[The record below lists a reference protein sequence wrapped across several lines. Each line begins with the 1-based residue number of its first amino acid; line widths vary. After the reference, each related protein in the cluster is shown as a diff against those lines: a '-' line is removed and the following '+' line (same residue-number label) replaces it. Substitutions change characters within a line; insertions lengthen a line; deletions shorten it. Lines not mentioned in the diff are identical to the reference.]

1 MLKKLIGLFIAGI
14 LVMGTGCNLMEKHQ
28 VEKMQ
33 KMAAKIDQLDG
44 QLSQK
49 EAEYRKILTQYGL
62 KGDKQLTDEQWQMLS
77 LTPEQRQLL
86 QDRLNK
92 EQDSSYKAVLQEV
105 LDKDQEI
112 KDLRKEIDSLRE
124 QLPKPVVVKQ
134 GDNHYDLAM
143 RYLVDQKGLNAKEAQ
158 KLIERVNLLD
168 YLVPGFEVWL
178 FYDGGTFGTFVT
190 QGTADQSP
198 NQIKRYYK
206 TKLINE
212 RNTTRQEASQ
222 LKDDVN
228 ELETRKA
235 ELTTQLT
242 ELEQAKTELTNQVQ
256 NLDSRNKKLSTQN
269 TEKERRL
276 NSVFYHVDNYKSLV
290 TKKVVGRFLFGR
302 PQLKNFNAVTFD
314 KSLDLRQS
322 DSITI
327 TAADAG
333 IKQIHSIYV
342 MPRSF
347 VKDKDYKIDLAPDKS
362 TAVVYIVNPGKFQMS
377 KVLFAIR

>member
-1 MLKKLIGLFIAGI
+1 MVKKLIGFLIVGI

-44 QLSQK
+44 QLNQK

-77 LTPEQRQLL
+77 LTSEQRKML
-86 QDRLNK
+86 QSRLNK

-112 KDLRKEIDSLRE
+112 KDLRTEIDTLRE
-124 QLPKPVVVKQ
+124 QLPKPVVVKE
-134 GDNHYDLAM
+134 GDNHYDLSM
-143 RYLVDQKGLNAKEAQ
+143 RYLIDQKGVNTKDAQ
-158 KLIERVNLLD
+158 KLIERVNLLN

-190 QGTADQSP
+190 QGTANQSP
-198 NQIKRYYK
+198 NQIKKYYK

-212 RNTTRQEASQ
+212 RNTAQQEASQ

-228 ELETRKA
+228 ELERRKA
-235 ELTTQLT
+235 ELTTQLA
-242 ELEQAKTELTNQVQ
+242 ELEQAKVELSGQVQ
-256 NLDSRNKKLSTQN
+256 NLNSRNKRLSTQN

-276 NSVFYHVDNYKSLV
+276 NSVFYHVDNYKALAA
-290 TKKVVGRFLFGR
+290 KKVVGRFLFGR
-302 PQLKNFNAVTFD
+302 PQLKNFNAVTFE

-322 DSITI
+322 DSITL

-333 IKQIHSIYV
+333 VKQIHSIYV

-362 TAVVYIVNPGKFQMS
+362 TAVIYIVNPGKFQMS